1 MKVVNYLRDLLKMP
15 ESKYS
20 VERVSF
26 YGRNDSNLILCIP
39 HYVRQL
45 ICYLHIDFR
54 ILAQVQ
60 SELNWQVS
68 VISFY
73 NNQCFTWT
81 SELLLP
87 ILSPWISLNIS
98 LWCASSKVIVAILLE
113 VAMTWLAV
121 FVSKFSSTWISLST
135 VSSLM
140 CALKI

>member
-1 MKVVNYLRDLLKMP
+1 MKVVNYLKDLLKMP
-15 ESKYS
+15 ETKHS

-26 YGRNDSNLILCIP
+26 YGRKYSNLILCIP

-45 ICYLHIDFR
+45 ICYLQIDFR
-54 ILAQVQ
+54 ILVQVQ

-68 VISFY
+68 VNSFY

-98 LWCASSKVIVAILLE
+98 PWCASSKVIVAILLE

-121 FVSKFSSTWISLST
+121 FVSKFSSTWISFSI
-135 VSSLM
+135 VNSLM
-140 CALKI
+140 CPLKI